1 MNLLLQTTHS
11 NLKAQIAVTGSKVK
25 PTVFVVA
32 SFVS

>member
-11 NLKAQIAVTGSKVK
+11 NLKAQIANWLKSEPFV
-25 PTVFVVA
+25 VVA